1 MENIPNLFGGSTLSF
16 TKNPNCAGGVATHAG
31 KEFEN
36 YLETIL
42 EENVPDYY
50 SIIYQPTY
58 TNHYGLPGKR
68 KDYKLVPNSNM
79 LSADSKTSK
88 LETYMLE
95 AKQLGD
101 CTIVQKL
108 DYEWNN
114 LRAGCYGDNFWLIY
128 DYQRYNNSAIKW
140 VSAITE
146 YCINLKKEVADIG
159 INFEWIDHNDFKE
172 MLCEQL
178 N

>member
-88 LETYMLE
+88 L
-95 AKQLGD
+95 KRP
-101 CTIVQKL
+101 
-108 DYEWNN
+108 N
-114 LRAGCYGDNFWLIY
+114 
-128 DYQRYNNSAIKW
+128 KW
-140 VSAITE
+140 
-146 YCINLKKEVADIG
+146 
-159 INFEWIDHNDFKE
+159 WR
-172 MLCEQL
+172 
-178 N
+178 